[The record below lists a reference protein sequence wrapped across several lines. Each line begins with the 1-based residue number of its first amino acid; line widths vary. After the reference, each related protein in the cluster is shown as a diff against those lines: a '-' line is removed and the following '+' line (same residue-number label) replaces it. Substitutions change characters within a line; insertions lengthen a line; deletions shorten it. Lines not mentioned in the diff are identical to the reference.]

1 METLQIYENN
11 FNQIQTSFLN
21 YKLELSAFS
30 AVISLNKSLIIDKS
44 GNIIHSQFYEPNHL
58 QLGQTES
65 QRLLDQNIRFQKQV
79 DSLKIDYKNAAD
91 KCEVFMR

>member
-1 METLQIYENN
+1 MEASQIYDDIL
-11 FNQIQTSFLN
+11 NQIQTSSLN
-21 YKLELSAFS
+21 YKLELSPFY
-30 AVISLNKSLIIDKS
+30 AVISLKKSFIKDKS
-44 GNIIHSQFYEPNHL
+44 GNILHSQFYEPNHL

-65 QRLLDQNIRFQKQV
+65 QRLLDQNIRLQKQV